1 MSNMDI
7 NYWNVDKCYCWYI
20 RTLAH
25 TMIQSVIPIMMR
37 GAPYVIGRYKL
48 VNVDYTH
55 FSLNVLN

>member
-1 MSNMDI
+1 MDI

-55 FSLNVLN
+55 FS